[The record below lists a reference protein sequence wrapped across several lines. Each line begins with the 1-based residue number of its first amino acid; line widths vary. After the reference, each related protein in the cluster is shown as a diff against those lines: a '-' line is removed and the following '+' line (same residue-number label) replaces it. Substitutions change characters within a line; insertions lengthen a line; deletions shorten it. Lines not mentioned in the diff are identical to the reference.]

1 MFGGGFGSGRAR
13 RKTRGDDL
21 EKQIEISFEEA
32 FLGVKKKKMAYTR
45 DIVIE

>member
-1 MFGGGFGSGRAR
+1 MFGGGFGPGGSR

-32 FLGVKKKKMAYTR
+32 FLGVKKKMAYTR